1 MLLGRTQVYYIR
13 IVYHVSETY
22 NIWDNSQNIF
32 HESKL
37 VNKLS
42 LVASITIE
50 KCTESNGM
58 TRLTP

>member
-1 MLLGRTQVYYIR
+1 MFLGEGFSTLLTI
-13 IVYHVSETY
+13 ETY
-22 NIWDNSQNIF
+22 NIWGNSQNIL

-42 LVASITIE
+42 LVNTSITIE
-50 KCTESNGM
+50 KRTESNGM